1 MNKKN
6 DLKNL
11 FAPKS
16 VVIIGASE
24 KEGKVG
30 QVITKN
36 ILSLGF
42 QGNVFLVNPYHEK
55 LFSQKCYKA
64 AAEIKDPINLAIV
77 VIPAAAVNQA
87 VKEAADKVKNFVVIS
102 AGFSEIGQE
111 GKQREQ
117 ELKKIAE
124 ENQLNVI
131 GPNCLGFIVPGEN
144 LNASFAGGMPLPG
157 NISFVSQSGALA
169 VAFIDIAKKDKL
181 GFSKIISVGNKM
193 QIDESRLLEYLGNDK
208 ATKVI
213 GMYLEGIKN
222 GKEFAEMA
230 QKISKRKPIV
240 ILKAGKTEKSQKAIS
255 SHTGA
260 LAGSDDVM
268 NALFEKTGVIR
279 ADNLEEFFNLLKL
292 ISFLDVPRNEQVAVV
307 TNAGGVGVLTTD
319 SFKNRF
325 VKLLEFS
332 SATKEKLRA
341 ILPQES
347 SVENPVDLLGDAREN
362 RYVSVLKILNKELAG
377 SIICILT
384 PQDQTP
390 VKKIAENIVDF
401 RNKSK
406 KQILAVFVG
415 GERIAYAVRKL
426 EEHGVPN
433 FSFPDQAIAT
443 LDKYLSW
450 EKYRKNKEMFFEI
463 KNIFSWKRKNAEK
476 IIQKATTEKRSAL
489 FFDEAEQV
497 MRLYGIKAVSTKI
510 LDREKDF
517 DGIDYPI
524 VIKVDSD
531 KVLHKTDRQ
540 ALILGIKNREEL
552 KGAFEKIKNNFPGER
567 IIIQPMQAGNQELIM
582 GIKRDS
588 TVNSAVIFGLGGIYT
603 EVFKKIS
610 FVIPPAN
617 KDEIKKIIL
626 ASPIAFL
633 FKKTRGKK
641 ISDVG
646 EFVKIISGLLQLAE
660 ENPEIKELDINPLF
674 VYNDKRKFLAAD
686 IKIII

>member
-11 FAPKS
+11 FVPKS
-16 VVIIGASE
+16 IVIIGASE
-24 KEGKVG
+24 EEGKVG

-42 QGNVFLVNPYHEK
+42 QGNVFLVNPHHEK
-55 LFSQKCYKA
+55 LFSRKCYKA
-64 AAEIKDPINLAIV
+64 AAEIEAPIDLAIV
-77 VIPAAAVNQA
+77 VIPAIFVNQA
-87 VKEAADKVKNFVVIS
+87 VKEVADKVKNFVVIS

-111 GKQREQ
+111 GKKREQ

-131 GPNCLGFIVPGEN
+131 GPNCLGFIVSDEN

-169 VAFIDIAKKDKL
+169 VAFMDIAKKDKL

-193 QIDESRLLEYLGNDK
+193 QIDESQLLEYLGNDK

-222 GKEFAEMA
+222 GKEFAAVA

-240 ILKAGKTEKSQKAIS
+240 ILKAGKTEKSQKAIA

-292 ISFLDVPRNEQVAVV
+292 ISFLNVPSNEQVAVV

-319 SFKNRF
+319 SFKNRL

-332 SATKEKLRA
+332 FTTKEKLRA

-347 SVENPVDLLGDAREN
+347 SVENPIDLLGDARED
-362 RYVSVLKILNKELAG
+362 RYVNVLKILNKESAG

-406 KQILAVFVG
+406 KQILTVFVG

-433 FSFPDQAIAT
+433 FSFPEQAIGT

-450 EKYRKNKEMFFEI
+450 EEYRKDKKTVFEI
-463 KNIFSWKRKNAEK
+463 KNIFSRKRKDAERIIRKAAAEK
-476 IIQKATTEKRSAL
+476 RNAL
-489 FFDEAEQV
+489 FFEEAEQV
-497 MRLYGIKAVSTKI
+497 MGLYGIKAVATRI
-510 LDREKDF
+510 LEKEKDF
-517 DGIDYPI
+517 DGVDYPV

-540 ALILGIKNREEL
+540 ALILGIKNKEEL
-552 KGAFEKIKNNFPGER
+552 VESFKNIKNNFPGER

-588 TVNSAVIFGLGGIYT
+588 TVNSTVIFGLGGIYT
-603 EVFKKIS
+603 EIFKKIS

-617 KDEIKKIIL
+617 KDEIEKIIL
-626 ASPIAFL
+626 TSPIAFL
-633 FKKTRGKK
+633 FRQTRGEK
-641 ISDVG
+641 IADLN
-646 EFVKIISGLLQLAE
+646 EFVKIVSGLLKIAE